1 MNEYRKP
8 EVAVLGDA
16 ASLIQGS
23 KPGRGDSRSAGQYC
37 TRRMHGRLNIK
48 ASL

>member
-8 EVAVLGDA
+8 EVTALGNA

-23 KPGRGDSRSAGQYC
+23 KPGRGDSVNPLSQIAADEC
-37 TRRMHGRLNIK
+37 TED
-48 ASL
+48 

>member
-8 EVAVLGDA
+8 EVTLLGDA

-23 KPGRGDSRSAGQYC
+23 KPGVGDALHPLTQIKTDEC
-37 TRRMHGRLNIK
+37 TED
-48 ASL
+48 

>member
-8 EVAVLGDA
+8 EVVVLGNA

-23 KPGRGDSRSAGQYC
+23 KPGVGESVNPLYSMAPDEC
-37 TRRMHGRLNIK
+37 TED
-48 ASL
+48 